1 MINSLYKE
9 TFHLKRRPIEKQ
21 VIDLNE
27 ELLNKQNT
35 PPRISNLGLSL
46 NIFQR
51 VVIPLFLLF
60 RVSLLSRPKLQ
71 NFFGSISIYCPKIF
85 ITLDLLHCLIY
96 SQPVSMTSFLL
107 GLLMIF
113 FGYEGN
119 NLNFFFSSEGL
130 FQRSFVS
137 FIAVFIA
144 QK

>member
-35 PPRISNLGLSL
+35 PRISNLGLSL